1 MKPLVVL
8 VSSFLIAS
16 LRSPLRGSKRF
27 ALLAVSLC
35 SALVSSFAASPR
47 PNILFIYA
55 DDWGFGDLACHGHP
69 HLKTPNLDRL
79 AREGTDFHQFTVCNP
94 VCSPSRT
101 AIVTGQYPARHG
113 VHQHFAGHAENVARG
128 MPDWLDPKAPLLP
141 RVLKE
146 AGYATAHY
154 GKWHLS
160 GQGKDITAPLPA
172 EYGYDDAAVWTGP
185 GKSVFEGSSVDKMAG
200 DAHDKMGASFQTIAA
215 TDHAVRFIREHHDK
229 PFYLNLWLHET
240 HHLVSA
246 TDEDKKEYPD
256 TAEPQRTYYSAV
268 TRADKQIGR
277 LLALL
282 DELKFTE
289 NTLVFFSSDNGP
301 ENSMEKPGQKLYY
314 SVGTTGGLRG
324 RKRSLYL
331 GGVNVPFIVRWPGVV
346 PAGRVD
352 KTSVLA
358 GVDVMPTILAALE
371 VKAPAGYQ
379 SDGLNVLAALKGES
393 FRRDAPVFWE
403 WRGPHAHE
411 ADWPT
416 HSVRDGD
423 HILIHNADFTRVE
436 LFNVVTDREQ
446 QRDIASQNPQIVA
459 ALKAKLD
466 AWRQTLPTPFKQA
479 GGREPA
485 AKAAPKT
492 KNAPTTDRAGAF
504 QRWDKN
510 TDNLLTL
517 EEYTNGLAK
526 KDDAPKRF
534 RAFDKDGDGKL
545 TRDEFVGAK

>member
-1 MKPLVVL
+1 M
-8 VSSFLIAS
+8 
-16 LRSPLRGSKRF
+16 KRF
-27 ALLAVSLC
+27 ALLLSSFVILH
-35 SALVSSFAASPR
+35 SSFAAEHR

-113 VHQHFAGHAENVARG
+113 VHQHFAGHAENVARN

-146 AGYATAHY
+146 AGYATAHF

-160 GQGKDITAPLPA
+160 GGGMDISAPLPA

-185 GKSVFEGSSVDKMAG
+185 SRSVFEGTSVEKMAG
-200 DAHDKMGASFQTIAA
+200 DAHDKVGASFQTTAA
-215 TDHAVRFIREHHDK
+215 TEHALRFIRSVKDK
-229 PFYLNLWLHET
+229 PFYINLWLHET

-256 TAEPQRTYYSAV
+256 TAEPQRTYYAAV

-277 LLALL
+277 VLALL
-282 DELKFTE
+282 DELKLAD

-301 ENSMEKPGQKLYY
+301 ENSQAEPGQKLYH

-331 GGVNVPFIVRWPGVV
+331 GGVNVPFLVRWPGVV
-346 PAGRVD
+346 PAGRID
-352 KTSVLA
+352 KTSVLS
-358 GVDVMPTILAALE
+358 GVDVMPTILAALD

-379 SDGLNVLAALKGES
+379 SDGINVLRALKGES
-393 FRRDAPVFWE
+393 FKREAPVFWE
-403 WRGPHAHE
+403 WRGPHSQE

-416 HSVRDGD
+416 HAIRDSD
-423 HILIHNADFTRVE
+423 HVLLHDETFARVE
-436 LFNVVTDREQ
+436 LYNVITDRAQ
-446 QRDIASQNPQIVA
+446 QQNLADKQPALVT
-459 ALKAKLD
+459 ALKSKLD
-466 AWRQTLPTPFKQA
+466 AWRTTLPTPFKQSGA
-479 GGREPA
+479 RTPPDKPAPA
-485 AKAAPKT
+485 AKKA
-492 KNAPTTDRAGAF
+492 TTIDRAAVF
-504 QRWDKN
+504 KRWDKN
-510 TDNLLTL
+510 TDGHLTL
-517 EEYTNGLAK
+517 EEYTDGLAK

-534 RAFDKDGDGKL
+534 KAFDKNADGKL
-545 TRDEFVGAK
+545 SADEFTNSPR

>member
-1 MKPLVVL
+1 MKKCAL
-8 VSSFLIAS
+8 LIW
-16 LRSPLRGSKRF
+16 
-27 ALLAVSLC
+27 LAVSNIAF
-35 SALVSSFAASPR
+35 SAQR

-55 DDWGFGDLACHGHP
+55 DDWGFGDVACHGHP

-141 RVLKE
+141 RALHE
-146 AGYATAHY
+146 AGYSTAHY

-160 GQGKDITAPLPA
+160 GQEKTMKAPLPA
-172 EYGYDDAAVWTGP
+172 EYGYDDAAVWVGP
-185 GKSVFEGSSVDKMAG
+185 GRGVFEGTSLANVSAKDG
-200 DAHDKMGASFQTIAA
+200 PIYQSIAA
-215 TDHAVRFIREHHDK
+215 TENALRFIREAKDK

-240 HHLVSA
+240 HHLVAAS
-246 TDEDKKEYPD
+246 DEDKKEYPD

-277 LLALL
+277 VLALL
-282 DELKFTE
+282 DELKLAE

-301 ENSMEKPGQKLYY
+301 ENSHAKPGEKFYH

-358 GVDVMPTILAALE
+358 GVDVMPTILTALDL
-371 VKAPAGYQ
+371 KAPAGYQ
-379 SDGLNVLAALKGES
+379 SDGINVLAALKGQPFKRE
-393 FRRDAPVFWE
+393 APIFWE
-403 WRGPHAHE
+403 WRGPHAQE

-423 HILIHNADFTRVE
+423 HILIHDADFTRVE
-436 LFNVVTDREQ
+436 LYDVLTDREQ
-446 QRDIASQNPQIVA
+446 QHNLASQHPELVTT
-459 ALKAKLD
+459 LKAKLD
-466 AWRQTLPTPFKQA
+466 AWRKTLPTPFVQSGSRA
-479 GGREPA
+479 TA
-485 AKAAPKT
+485 IKAPSTLK
-492 KNAPTTDRAGAF
+492 KVPTVDRAAAF
-504 QRWDKN
+504 TRWDKN
-510 TDNLLTL
+510 TDGILTL

-534 RAFDKDGDGKL
+534 QTFDKNSDGKL
-545 TRDEFVGAK
+545 TREEFVKISQ

>member
-1 MKPLVVL
+1 MKLLVCL
-8 VSSFLIAS
+8 LSSCLILHS
-16 LRSPLRGSKRF
+16 TY
-27 ALLAVSLC
+27 
-35 SALVSSFAASPR
+35 SAQ
-47 PNILFIYA
+47 PNVLFIYA

-79 AREGTDFHQFTVCNP
+79 AREGTDFHQFAVCNP

-113 VHQHFAGHAENVARG
+113 VHQHFATHAENVARG
-128 MPDWLDPKAPLLP
+128 MPDWLDPEAPLLP
-141 RVLKE
+141 RALHE

-160 GQGKDITAPLPA
+160 GQEKTMKAPLPS
-172 EYGYDDAAVWTGP
+172 EYGYDDAAVWVGP
-185 GKSVFEGSSVDKMAG
+185 GRDVFEGTSLADTPAK
-200 DAHDKMGASFQTIAA
+200 DAQIYETTAA
-215 TDHAVRFIREHHDK
+215 TENALRFIRGVKDK

-240 HHLVSA
+240 HHLVAAS
-246 TDEDKKEYPD
+246 DEDKKEYPD
-256 TAEPQRTYYSAV
+256 TAEPQRTYYAAV
-268 TRADKQIGR
+268 TRADKQVGR
-277 LLALL
+277 VLALL
-282 DELKFTE
+282 DELKLAD

-301 ENSMEKPGQKLYY
+301 ENSHAEPGQKFYH

-358 GVDVMPTILAALE
+358 GVDVMPTILAALD

-379 SDGLNVLAALKGES
+379 SDGVNILAALKGQP
-393 FRRDAPVFWE
+393 FRRESPVFWE
-403 WRGPHAHE
+403 WRGPHSHDH
-411 ADWPT
+411 DWPT
-416 HSVRDGD
+416 HSVREGD
-423 HILIHNADFTRVE
+423 HVLLHNEDFTRVE
-436 LFNVVTDREQ
+436 LYNVIIDRAQEH
-446 QRDIASQNPQIVA
+446 DIASQNPEIVT

-466 AWRQTLPTPFKQA
+466 AWRQTLPTPFVQS
-479 GGREPA
+479 GSRA
-485 AKAAPKT
+485 AVVKAAPAT
-492 KNAPTTDRAGAF
+492 KKAPTVDRAAAF
-504 QRWDKN
+504 KRWDKD
-510 TDNLLTL
+510 TDDILSL

-534 RAFDKDGDGKL
+534 KAFDKNSDGKL
-545 TRDEFVGAK
+545 TREEFVGAR

>member
-1 MKPLVVL
+1 MRALATF
-8 VSSFLIAS
+8 VSSFVL
-16 LRSPLRGSKRF
+16 
-27 ALLAVSLC
+27 
-35 SALVSSFAASPR
+35 LVSSFAAPPR
-47 PNILFIYA
+47 PNVVFIYA

-113 VHQHFAGHAENVARG
+113 VHQHFATHAENVARG

-141 RVLKE
+141 RTLHE
-146 AGYATAHY
+146 AGYTTAHY

-160 GQGKDITAPLPA
+160 GQEKSMSAPLPA
-172 EYGYDDAAVWTGP
+172 EYGYDDAAVWVGP
-185 GKSVFEGSSVDKMAG
+185 GRSVFDGTSLANVSAKDG
-200 DAHDKMGASFQTIAA
+200 PIYQTTAA
-215 TDHAVRFIREHHDK
+215 TEHALRFIRGVKDK

-240 HHLVSA
+240 HHLVAAS
-246 TDEDKKEYPD
+246 DEDKKEYPD

-277 LLALL
+277 VLALL
-282 DELKFTE
+282 DELKLAE

-301 ENSMEKPGQKLYY
+301 ENSHAKPGEKFYH

-358 GVDVMPTILAALE
+358 GVDVMPTILAALDL
-371 VKAPAGYQ
+371 KAPAGYQ
-379 SDGLNVLAALKGES
+379 SDGINVLAALKGEP
-393 FRRDAPVFWE
+393 FQREVPVFWE
-403 WRGPHAHE
+403 WRGPHSQE

-416 HSVRDGD
+416 HAVRDGD
-423 HILIHNADFTRVE
+423 HLLIHNADFTRVE
-436 LFNVVTDREQ
+436 LYNVLTDREQ
-446 QRDIASQNPQIVA
+446 QHNLASQNPELVT

-466 AWRQTLPTPFKQA
+466 AWRKTLPTPFKQA
-479 GGREPA
+479 GGREPP
-485 AKAAPKT
+485 AKPAPPT
-492 KNAPTTDRAGAF
+492 KKAPTVDRSAAF
-504 QRWDKN
+504 TRWDKN
-510 TDNLLTL
+510 TDGILTL

-534 RAFDKDGDGKL
+534 QTFDQDRDGKL
-545 TRDEFVGAK
+545 TREEFVGAK

>member
-1 MKPLVVL
+1 MKLLAVL
-8 VSSFLIAS
+8 FSSFLI
-16 LRSPLRGSKRF
+16 LP
-27 ALLAVSLC
+27 
-35 SALVSSFAASPR
+35 SSFAAQ

-160 GQGKDITAPLPA
+160 GQGKELNAPLPA
-172 EYGYDDAAVWTGP
+172 EYGYDDAAVWVGP
-185 GKSVFEGSSVDKMAG
+185 GRDVFEGTSLADVPAKDGPIYQS
-200 DAHDKMGASFQTIAA
+200 TAA
-215 TDHAVRFIREHHDK
+215 TENALRFIRGVKDK

-240 HHLVSA
+240 HHLVAAS
-246 TDEDKKEYPD
+246 DEDKKEYPD

-282 DELKFTE
+282 DELKIAD
-289 NTLVFFSSDNGP
+289 NTLIFFSSDNGP
-301 ENSMEKPGQKLYY
+301 ENSMEKPDQKLYY

-358 GVDVMPTILAALE
+358 GVDVMPTILAALDL
-371 VKAPAGYQ
+371 KAPAGYQ
-379 SDGLNVLAALKGES
+379 SDGINVLAALKGES
-393 FRRDAPVFWE
+393 FKREAPVFWE

-436 LFNVVTDREQ
+436 LYNVIQDRAQ
-446 QRDIASQNPQIVA
+446 QHDIGSQNPELVA

-479 GGREPA
+479 GGREPP
-485 AKAAPKT
+485 AKPAPAT
-492 KNAPTTDRAGAF
+492 KKAPTVDRAAAF
-504 QRWDKN
+504 TRWDKN
-510 TDNLLTL
+510 TDGILTL

-526 KDDAPKRF
+526 KEDAPKRF
-534 RAFDKDGDGKL
+534 QSFDKDSDGKL
-545 TRDEFVGAK
+545 TREEFTQPNR

>member
-1 MKPLVVL
+1 MK
-8 VSSFLIAS
+8 
-16 LRSPLRGSKRF
+16 KC
-27 ALLAVSLC
+27 ALLIWLAISSIAL
-35 SALVSSFAASPR
+35 SAQRS
-47 PNILFIYA
+47 NIVFIYA

-101 AIVTGQYPARHG
+101 AIVTGQYPTRHG
-113 VHQHFAGHAENVARG
+113 VHQHFATHAENVARG

-154 GKWHLS
+154 GKWHLC
-160 GQGKDITAPLPA
+160 GQDKTMNAPMPA
-172 EYGYDDAAVWTGP
+172 EYGYDDTAVWVGP
-185 GKSVFEGSSVDKMAG
+185 GRSVFEGTSLAKVSAKDG
-200 DAHDKMGASFQTIAA
+200 PIYQSTAA
-215 TDHAVRFIREHHDK
+215 TENALRFIREAKNK

-240 HHLVSA
+240 HHLVAAS
-246 TDEDKKEYPD
+246 DEDKKEYPY

-277 LLALL
+277 VLALL
-282 DELKFTE
+282 DELQLAE

-301 ENSMEKPGQKLYY
+301 ENSHAKPGEKFYH

-331 GGVNVPFIVRWPGVV
+331 GGVNVPFIVRWPGIV

-352 KTSVLA
+352 KTSVLS

-371 VKAPAGYQ
+371 LKAPTGYQ
-379 SDGLNVLAALKGES
+379 SDGINVLAALQGQPFKRE
-393 FRRDAPVFWE
+393 APVFWE
-403 WRGPHAHE
+403 WRGPHSQE

-416 HSVRDGD
+416 HSARDGD

-436 LFNVVTDREQ
+436 FYNVLTDREQ
-446 QRDIASQNPQIVA
+446 QHNIASQHPELVT
-459 ALKAKLD
+459 ALKAKID
-466 AWRQTLPTPFKQA
+466 AWRKTLPTSFTQSASRATAIKV
-479 GGREPA
+479 PA
-485 AKAAPKT
+485 TPK
-492 KNAPTTDRAGAF
+492 KAPTVDRAAAF
-504 QRWDKN
+504 TRWDKN
-510 TDNLLTL
+510 TDGILTL

-534 RAFDKDGDGKL
+534 QSFDKNSDGKL
-545 TRDEFVGAK
+545 TREEFVTISR